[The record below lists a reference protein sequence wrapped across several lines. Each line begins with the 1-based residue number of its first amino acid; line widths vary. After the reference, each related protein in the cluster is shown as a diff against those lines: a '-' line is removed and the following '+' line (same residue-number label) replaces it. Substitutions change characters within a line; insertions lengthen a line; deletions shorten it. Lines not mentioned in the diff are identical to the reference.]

1 MLIDNSKNSHYWL
14 NMILK
19 EVPHGGVY
27 LKSERDYLIDSYACL

>member
-1 MLIDNSKNSHYWL
+1 
-14 NMILK
+14 MILK